1 VGEEALGRGAPEL
14 LLFEPEIAPWRP
26 ADSVAVTLVMALQ
39 LTAHHEEEVCAR
51 APPLRW
57 AIPTG

>member
-1 VGEEALGRGAPEL
+1 VARRSL

-39 LTAHHEEEVCAR
+39 LTAHHEEEVLRAR
-51 APPLRW
+51 TSLALGDPDR
-57 AIPTG
+57 